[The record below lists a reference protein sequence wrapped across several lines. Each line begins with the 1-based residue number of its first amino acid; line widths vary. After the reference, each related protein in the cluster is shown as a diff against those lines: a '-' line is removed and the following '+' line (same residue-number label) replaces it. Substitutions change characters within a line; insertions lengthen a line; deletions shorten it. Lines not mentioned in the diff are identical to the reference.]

1 MKISTGIIKGK
12 KKKVVI
18 YGVEG
23 VGKSTL
29 AAKFPDPLFID
40 TEGGTANLNIKR
52 FEGKPTSYEM
62 LKSYIDYVRTNK
74 AAETLVIDTLDWAE
88 QLLIEHVLNT
98 HKKKSIEEFGYGS
111 GYVLAADMM
120 RDFLKLL
127 QGLIDDGICNVVL
140 LCHAQIRKVEL
151 PDESGSFDRYELKL
165 GKKTASQTSPL
176 VKEWADMILFC
187 NYGTTVIQTKD
198 GKNKAKGNTR
208 VMYTTHSAVWDAKNR
223 YGLPDKLPLDYSG
236 IKAAVEDGEETKSPD
251 LSDFETLGTDDFDI
265 SEPLPESLP
274 KELKD
279 LLTANGVSL
288 KEIQLAV
295 AQKGYFPES
304 TPVTNYPNDFIMG
317 VLVGAWEQV
326 LKIVH
331 NNRNNA
337 IN

>member
-40 TEGGTANLNIKR
+40 TEGGTANLNVKR
-52 FEGKPTSYEM
+52 FEEKPTSYEM
-62 LKSYIDYVRTNK
+62 MKSYIDYVRTNK

-120 RDFLKLL
+120 REFLKLL
-127 QGLIDDGICNVVL
+127 QGLVDDGICNVVL

-187 NYGTTVIQTKD
+187 NYDTTVIQTKD
-198 GKNKAKGNTR
+198 GKNKAKGNAR

-223 YGLPDKLPLDYSG
+223 YDLPDKLPLDYSG
-236 IKAAVEDGEETKSPD
+236 IKAAVEDGKETESPD
-251 LSDFETLGTDDFDI
+251 LSDFEPLGADDFDI

-279 LLTANGVSL
+279 LLTANGVSV

-304 TPVTNYPNDFIMG
+304 TPVTNYPKDFIMG

-326 LKIVH
+326 LKIVWD
-331 NNRNNA
+331 NRNNA